1 MNTNTATPKE
11 SNAPQEKTGGGWMR
25 RLVRLLRWML
35 FNGGISALAWYAVNG
50 NTGAGRLL
58 QFVVWT
64 FAVIMFMASMNKDAT
79 PKIAAKGRTI
89 PAWLSHGWGAVMIC
103 FLVWHGWIG
112 AAIALLI
119 WEIAEA
125 AIFHQ
130 PNARAMA
137 SGAPESPLK

>member
-1 MNTNTATPKE
+1 
-11 SNAPQEKTGGGWMR
+11 
-25 RLVRLLRWML
+25 L

-50 NTGAGRLL
+50 STGAGRLL

-64 FAVIMFMASMNKDAT
+64 FAVVMFLASLNKDAT
-79 PKIAAKGRTI
+79 PKIAAKGRSI

-130 PNARAMA
+130 PNAI
-137 SGAPESPLK
+137 GHAPGEKGNANE

>member
-1 MNTNTATPKE
+1 MNTENQNRSQDPPANK
-11 SNAPQEKTGGGWMR
+11 NASGGRMR

-64 FAVIMFMASMNKDAT
+64 FAVIMFMASLNKDAT
-79 PKIAAKGRTI
+79 PKISAKGRSI
-89 PAWLSHGWGAVMIC
+89 PAWLSHGWGSVMIC

-119 WEIAEA
+119 WEVAEA
-125 AIFHQ
+125 AIFHE
-130 PNARAMA
+130 PND
-137 SGAPESPLK
+137 

>member
-1 MNTNTATPKE
+1 
-11 SNAPQEKTGGGWMR
+11 
-25 RLVRLLRWML
+25 ML
-35 FNGGISALAWYAVNG
+35 FNGGISTLAWYAVHG

-64 FAVIMFMASMNKDAT
+64 FAVIMFLASLNKDAT
-79 PKIAAKGRTI
+79 PKIAAKGRSI

-125 AIFHQ
+125 AIFYQHNDPAQ
-130 PNARAMA
+130 
-137 SGAPESPLK
+137 APKPAP

>member
-1 MNTNTATPKE
+1 
-11 SNAPQEKTGGGWMR
+11 MR

-64 FAVIMFMASMNKDAT
+64 FAVIMFLASLNKDAT
-79 PKIAAKGRTI
+79 PKIAAKGRSI
-89 PAWLSHGWGAVMIC
+89 PAWLSHGWGSVMIC
-103 FLVWHGWIG
+103 FLAWHGWIG

-119 WEIAEA
+119 WEVAEA
-125 AIFHQ
+125 AIFHE
-130 PNARAMA
+130 PNDQGHGRRDHG
-137 SGAPESPLK
+137 SKTENG